1 MANTYLTEAGAPDRC
16 LIAPHL
22 ALGSFLRAMKKSRNI
37 TLAAMTRIGPF
48 ARLTNSATP
57 WRSVSLRDVTVGSEK
72 RFRVVAAARWTVPPQ
87 CRVTPSVPPIE
98 RAMRELRMDPQST
111 VFRAQPW
118 RP

>member
-1 MANTYLTEAGAPDRC
+1 MLRSSNAREPPRIEPEADMANTYLTEAGAPDRC

-57 WRSVSLRDVTVGSEK
+57 WRSVSLRDVTV
-72 RFRVVAAARWTVPPQ
+72 
-87 CRVTPSVPPIE
+87 
-98 RAMRELRMDPQST
+98 
-111 VFRAQPW
+111 
-118 RP
+118 